1 MDGVR
6 NKYGDFV
13 VTKIHIPD
21 VVVPVAETKKD
32 SESEE
37 SSESESEPEPAT
49 EETKEESKAPVKKLT
64 KKEMKE
70 LEDAEFERVMAEMG
84 IADAAKQQEAP
95 AKKVE

>member
-1 MDGVR
+1 MR

-49 EETKEESKAPVKKLT
+49 EETKEETKAPVKKLT

-70 LEDAEFERVMAEMG
+70 LEDAEFEGVMAEMG